1 MIFDWEIIGR
11 LVLATVLSSIV
22 GFEREK
28 LSKPAGLRTY
38 MLVCLGSCLITT
50 ISLSF
55 EKDPARIASG
65 IITGIGFLGAG
76 AIIAQGTNVKGVT
89 TAASLWVIAA
99 VGLSVGVGEYLL
111 AIVTTTLIYIILKLK
126 KYEKTEQSG

>member
-1 MIFDWEIIGR
+1 MIPELILVGR
-11 LVLATVLSSIV
+11 LILSTILSSIV

-28 LSKPAGLRTY
+28 QSKPAGLRTY
-38 MLVCLGSCLITT
+38 MLVCLGSCLITI

-55 EKDPARIASG
+55 ENDPARIASG

-99 VGLSVGVGEYLL
+99 VGLCVGVGEYLL
-111 AIVTTTLIYIILKLK
+111 AIATTALIYLILKLK
-126 KYEKTEQSG
+126 KYEKIEHLG

>member
-1 MIFDWEIIGR
+1 MIPELILVGR
-11 LVLATVLSSIV
+11 LILSTILSSIV

-28 LSKPAGLRTY
+28 QSKPAGLRTY
-38 MLVCLGSCLITT
+38 MLVCLGSCLITI

-55 EKDPARIASG
+55 ENDPARIASG

-99 VGLSVGVGEYLL
+99 VGLCVGVGEYLL
-111 AIVTTTLIYIILKLK
+111 AIATTVLIYLILKLK
-126 KYEKTEQSG
+126 KYEKIEHSD